1 MMLLE
6 ISLQEEEKNHSLE
19 IKISKITDPSICR
32 ELLFAINKILK
43 QKSKGFIGILND
55 AEDLCDYIQVDF
67 QECTNEKS
75 QKTHENER
83 EYNKWVT
90 ECKAKCTKWLIQ

>member
-19 IKISKITDPSICR
+19 IKVSKITDPSICR

-67 QECTNEKS
+67 QECTNGKS
-75 QKTHENER
+75 QKIHENEC